1 MSLTA
6 AERLELKQLNQS
18 LDQEDDVQKGEEHIQ
33 RRQIARVP
41 TQTAA
46 PATQTRSFSIY
57 RATVGGLRD
66 AVQGLYDTVHD
77 AENYVRTKI
86 TGGRSL
92 VQIGSDAANGVIG
105 FGGTGSA
112 ATQTAMK
119 KGVAPLEKLDGED
132 QAGTAEK
139 VVRGI
144 TAFAIPFVPASKA
157 VGIAKATTFLG
168 RAGRGLLAGGAVD
181 LSQVDPV
188 AGNMANIAKE
198 FGLKG
203 AALDA
208 LASEDDDEKFE
219 QRMKAALAGA
229 PLGLAGDAVMEVG
242 AKAIRGYR
250 AWKGTFAEADAA
262 VRNANRDMTLDPKA
276 RNLPVVANDVDPTIP
291 GGAPKDGG
299 TLNAKPADKF
309 MKPGPED
316 AKWSE
321 IPPGANDNPGAAGAG
336 KGAAND
342 NKRAFNPETDTG
354 ARRAE
359 PKEFADVLDYIKS
372 KIGAHELV
380 EGDVAKF
387 AKNLL
392 FGDPE
397 NALAK
402 IGIDPAK
409 LDFSAYDDPDTLGRL
424 QKGMAELYETYAG
437 KLGRSN
443 QRITE
448 EATTAAARAMAS
460 TPDTLKALHGST
472 ANLAEELTASR
483 LFVGAHAHKL
493 LGSAEAATKE
503 ITEGTAGP
511 AWAAFMENF
520 HRHAYYLGTLRGA
533 GSEVGRALRSLQ
545 MLAKAGKPTAR
556 AAKTVDEALATEASQ
571 QAPDAARG
579 MLEKLGVTKNPG
591 RLSYEEGAST
601 YAARLGTDAEKLDAL
616 RRLIGFGGDVGDL
629 TREVRRGNMSMLG
642 RIDEALKETMGNLFG
657 VSTASYNIL
666 AGGAMLGIR
675 SLERIQST
683 MLRGAL
689 ALGGGKEAGVAAR
702 TALMDTWAYTH
713 GIVSGFGEAYH
724 NTLLMLQRE
733 GGSEVSLTANTL
745 GLTSLAKD
753 MEARVSA
760 ATAEMGAE
768 GNRFIRADTENYRNF
783 AVLPHEMRQLQQMAR
798 DLPGPKFFT
807 EALAALVRV
816 GGSAITAAGSLSRT
830 GTIAFINLPDQFVG
844 TLAARAGAYSQAVR
858 SAASE
863 AAELGLSG
871 PELSKYLKARTIQ
884 LAEHPVGWSDD
895 GFSDGAREAMA
906 NMGEVEAREVLFQDD
921 LELGITRAMSFGF
934 TRVPMLHFAI
944 PFVKTP
950 LRILERTA
958 IDYTPLGVFK
968 DRVRQAILK
977 GGPEGDEA
985 MARIG
990 LGITAMT
997 TAFALADD
1005 RTIVGKDGGFVSSA
1019 RLSRASYT
1027 LKIGDDNYEFSRIDP
1042 LGTLLGFGADMRVFY
1057 HQIEDDPDHDNM
1069 MLDAMEGFMWAT
1081 TANILSKSWLTSMK
1095 NLSELAGSTS
1105 NEDMDVRLRAFLG
1118 STATRLVPASGVQ
1131 RQIEGAGDGFL
1142 RQAITYNDN
1151 LMKSSIGGVTLPVRR
1166 DALLGR
1172 PVPLD
1177 GLTRII
1183 GVKGGPGADASE
1195 DPLGAEVE
1203 RLSFQIPAAP
1213 KKLNGVRLTSEQ
1225 FSRYLELKGQVVKD
1239 PETGMTLEGTLD
1251 ALVAAPGY
1259 KQLTDRQ
1266 KVTAMRESMD
1276 GFARLAKNQLL
1287 QEDKGFAYA
1296 SLRKEI
1302 YDQVLNKDGGTRA
1315 DADGKLGTLA
1325 QQLGLQPTQ

>member
-6 AERLELKQLNQS
+6 AERAELAALNRN
-18 LDQEDDVQKGEEHIQ
+18 LDTEDDVQKGEAHIEQ
-33 RRQIARVP
+33 TRVARKPV
-41 TQTAA
+41 QTAPPQTA
-46 PATQTRSFSIY
+46 TRSFSIY

-77 AENYVRTKI
+77 AEDYIKTKV

-92 VQIGSDAANGVIG
+92 IQLGSDAENGYIG
-105 FGGTGSA
+105 FGGKGSK
-112 ATQTAMK
+112 ATQAAEK
-119 KGVAPLEKLDGED
+119 KGIAPLEKLDGED

-144 TAFAIPFVPASKA
+144 TSFAIPFVPASKVA
-157 VGIAKATTFLG
+157 GVAKAATFLG
-168 RAGRGLLAGGAVD
+168 RAGRGLLAGAAVD

-188 AGNMANIAKE
+188 SGNMANIAKE
-198 FGLKG
+198 FGVLPKT
-203 AALDA
+203 LES

-229 PLGLAGDAVMEVG
+229 PLGLVGDAVMEVG

-262 VRNANRDMTLDPKA
+262 VKGANRDMALKPGS
-276 RNLPVVANDVDPTIP
+276 RNLPAVANDVFADIP
-291 GGAPKDGG
+291 GGKPPKDGG
-299 TLNAKPADKF
+299 TLNAKGAEDF
-309 MKPGPED
+309 LKPGPED

-321 IPPGANDNPGAAGAG
+321 IPPGAANDNPGA
-336 KGAAND
+336 KP
-342 NKRAFNPETDTG
+342 KRPYDPATDTG
-354 ARRAE
+354 ARATE
-359 PKEFADVLDYIKS
+359 PKEFGDVLDYIKS
-372 KIGAHELV
+372 KIGAHELAG
-380 EGDVAKF
+380 GDVAKF

-392 FGDPE
+392 TGDPE

-443 QRITE
+443 QRVTE
-448 EATTAAARAMAS
+448 EATTAAARALAS

-493 LGSAEAATKE
+493 LGSAEAAMKE
-503 ITEGTAGP
+503 ITENTAGP
-511 AWAAFMENF
+511 AWDAFMENF

-545 MLAKAGKPTAR
+545 MLAKAKRPTAG
-556 AAKTVDEALATEASQ
+556 AARNVEDALAKEAAA
-571 QAPDAARG
+571 QAPDAAG
-579 MLEKLGVTKNPG
+579 GVLEKLGVVKNPG
-591 RLSYEEGAST
+591 RLSFQEGAST
-601 YAARLGTDAEKLDAL
+601 YAARLGTDAEKLEGL
-616 RRLIGFGGDVGDL
+616 QRLIGFGGDVGDL
-629 TREVRRGNMSMLG
+629 TREVRRGNLSTLA

-657 VSTASYNIL
+657 VSTAAYNVL
-666 AGGAMLGIR
+666 AGGSMLGIR
-675 SLERIQST
+675 GLEKTMST
-683 MLRGAL
+683 MARMAL
-689 ALGGGKEAGVAAR
+689 VPFGGKEAGVAAR
-702 TALMDTWAYTH
+702 AQLMDTWAYGH
-713 GIVSGFGEAYH
+713 GIISGFGEAY
-724 NTLLMLQRE
+724 NNSLLMLARE
-733 GGSEVSLTANTL
+733 GGSELSLNANTL
-745 GLTSLAKD
+745 GLDKVAKQMAVMAGD
-753 MEARVSA
+753 
-760 ATAEMGAE
+760 ATRAMGEE

-783 AVLPHEMRQLQQMAR
+783 AVTPSEMRTLQQMAR
-798 DLPGPKFFT
+798 DMPGPKFFT
-807 EALAALVRV
+807 EGLAALARI
-816 GGSAITAAGSLSRT
+816 GGNVINQAGSLSRL
-830 GTIAFINLPDQFVG
+830 GTILFINLPDQFVG
-844 TLAARAGAYSQAVR
+844 TLAARAGAYSSAVR

-863 AAELGLSG
+863 AAELGLEG
-871 PELSKYLKARTIQ
+871 KDLSMYLKARTVQ

-906 NMGEVEAREVLFQDD
+906 NLGEVEAREVLFQDD
-921 LELGITRAMSFGF
+921 LELGLTRAMSFGL

-958 IDYTPLGVFK
+958 IDYTPLGLLK
-968 DRVRQAILK
+968 DRVRHAIAA
-977 GGPEGDEA
+977 GGPERDEA
-985 MARIG
+985 IARIS
-990 LGITAMT
+990 LGMMATFS
-997 TAFALADD
+997 AFALADD
-1005 RTIVGKDGGFVSSA
+1005 RTIVGKDGGFTSSA
-1019 RLSRASYT
+1019 RLSRSSYS

-1042 LGTLLGFGADMRVFY
+1042 LGTLLGFGADLRTFY
-1057 HQIEDDPDHDNM
+1057 HQIEDDPEHDSM
-1069 MLDAMEGFMWAT
+1069 MLDAMEGFLWAT

-1131 RQIEGAGDGFL
+1131 RQYEAAGDGFL
-1142 RQAITYNDN
+1142 RQAITYTDN
-1151 LMKSSIGGVTLPVRR
+1151 LMKSSIGGDTLPVRR

-1177 GLTRII
+1177 GLTRVI

-1203 RLSFQIPAAP
+1203 RLSFQIPSAP
-1213 KKLNGVRLTSEQ
+1213 KKLNGVRLTSSQ
-1225 FSRYLELKGQVVKD
+1225 FSRYLELKGQVVTD
-1239 PETGMTLEGTLD
+1239 PESGLTLEGTLD
-1251 ALVAAPGY
+1251 ALVANPGY
-1259 KQLTDRQ
+1259 KALTEKQ

-1287 QEDKGFAYA
+1287 REDKGFAYA

-1302 YDQVLNKDGGTRA
+1302 YDQVLNKDGGNRA
-1315 DADGKLGTLA
+1315 DADKQLGTLA
-1325 QQLGLQPTQ
+1325 QQLGLQPSE